1 MSSSMLFHMKPN
13 TSITIYFM
21 CWDIYEMSFKNYCV
35 KTSKLFISQMSIK
48 HSNQQEDKRVCIEN
62 PQPVLAN
69 CRHLS
74 ELH

>member
-48 HSNQQEDKRVCIEN
+48 HSNQQED
-62 PQPVLAN
+62 
-69 CRHLS
+69 
-74 ELH
+74 